1 MSTTPSDHLP
11 VAIAVALPDDADAQE
26 RDAAARA
33 LREELLELD
42 VAAVD
47 PVPAGPAPEG
57 ARAVE
62 ASVLAAL
69 AVQLGQATLGAVLG
83 TIRAWVGRG
92 AGRSVK
98 LSVAGDTIELSHVSG
113 DEQQELIAAF
123 LARHGAGADGPP
135 R

>member
-1 MSTTPSDHLP
+1 MPMMPSHHPP
-11 VAIAVALPDDADAQE
+11 VAIAVALPDDADAE
-26 RDAAARA
+26 ELDAAARA
-33 LREELLELD
+33 LRDELLELD

-47 PVPAGPAPEG
+47 RVPAGPVPEG

-62 ASVLAAL
+62 ASVLAAM

-92 AGRSVK
+92 ADRSVK
-98 LSVAGDTIELSHVSG
+98 LTVDGDTIELSHVSG
-113 DEQQELIAAF
+113 DVQQELIAAF
-123 LARHGAGADGPP
+123 LARHGADGPP